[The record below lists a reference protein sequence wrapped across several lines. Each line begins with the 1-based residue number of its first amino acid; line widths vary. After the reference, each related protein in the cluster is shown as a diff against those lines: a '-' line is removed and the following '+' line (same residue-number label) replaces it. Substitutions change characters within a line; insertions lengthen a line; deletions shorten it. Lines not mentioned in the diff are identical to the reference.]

1 MPVKTR
7 GMFSGDDLAHAK
19 AKLRALTEATVSVR
33 IGRDPATGKIL
44 YGEMPD
50 NGIQLAATIKLIEF
64 ETGKAPATIDVQ
76 HHSHG
81 DGGQK
86 PEDAVEMLKKNP
98 DLLRTMVRSYLDA
111 AKSAQ
116 EPLVHDVKAVPVDS
130 KTENDSVQPKR

>member
-1 MPVKTR
+1 
-7 GMFSGDDLAHAK
+7 MFAPDDLAHAK

-33 IGRDPATGKIL
+33 IGRDPVTGKIL

-50 NGIQLAATIKLIEF
+50 NGIQLAATVKLIEF

-86 PEDAVEMLKKNP
+86 PEDAIEMLKKNP
-98 DLLRTMVRSYLDA
+98 DLLRTMVKSYLDA
-111 AKSAQ
+111 VKYAQ
-116 EPLVHDVKAVPVDS
+116 IPIAHDVNAVPVDS
-130 KTENDSVQPKR
+130 VTENESASRKR